1 MNLSELREKTL
12 AFLVPILIVVVILWG
27 SIALI
32 GKAYFWDV
40 STLSLEF
47 AHGSQQMVRIEVQ
60 ARIIYFDADL
70 LGFYYPVHITLPRTY
85 EQNCAEKCTFSR
97 LPPGD
102 AVISVFS
109 DKTPLRARVLI
120 LPDTAGSLDFRPPFE
135 VVSVNT
141 PEIEESFIT
150 LTDDDRRLLTG
161 TVEYSSRTQWLA
173 LLHYNRDN
181 SIYDIKAK
189 QTHLLPFESRPTQ
202 IARAE
207 EEGSYLVW
215 VDSAVMLWDRYG
227 RTPAQKLNELT
238 YQGYSFTWQWWQT
251 TITRENGKQVI
262 QGYWSPLFS
271 GEKMYVTDG
280 KEVREVK

>member
-1 MNLSELREKTL
+1 
-12 AFLVPILIVVVILWG
+12 
-27 SIALI
+27 
-32 GKAYFWDV
+32 
-40 STLSLEF
+40 
-47 AHGSQQMVRIEVQ
+47 MVRIEVQ

-161 TVEYSSRTQWLA
+161 TVEYSSRTQ
-173 LLHYNRDN
+173 
-181 SIYDIKAK
+181 
-189 QTHLLPFESRPTQ
+189 
-202 IARAE
+202 
-207 EEGSYLVW
+207 
-215 VDSAVMLWDRYG
+215 
-227 RTPAQKLNELT
+227 
-238 YQGYSFTWQWWQT
+238 
-251 TITRENGKQVI
+251 
-262 QGYWSPLFS
+262 
-271 GEKMYVTDG
+271 
-280 KEVREVK
+280 

>member
-12 AFLVPILIVVVILWG
+12 AFLVPIVIVVVVLWG

-47 AHGSQQMVRIEVQ
+47 AEGSQQMVRIEVQ

-85 EQNCAEKCTFSR
+85 EQDCSEKCSFSR

-102 AVISVFS
+102 AVITVFS
-109 DKTPLRARVLI
+109 DKTPLRTRVLI
-120 LPDTAGSLDFRPPFE
+120 LPDTLGNLDFRPPFE
-135 VVSVNT
+135 ITSVNT
-141 PEIEESFIT
+141 PEMEKSFIT
-150 LTDDDRRLLTG
+150 LTDDERRLLTG
-161 TVEYSSRTQWLA
+161 TVEYSSRTQGLA
-173 LLHYNRDN
+173 LLHYNRN
-181 SIYDIKAK
+181 NTIYDIRAK

-215 VDSAVMLWDRYG
+215 VDNAVMLWDRYG
-227 RTPAQKLNELT
+227 RTPAEKLTELT
-238 YQGYSFTWQWWQT
+238 YQGYSFVWRGEET

-262 QGYWSPLFS
+262 QGYWSPLFR
-271 GEKMYVTDG
+271 GEKMYITDG